1 MSIGKV
7 TFTHNFLNESKKKSF
22 RINEH
27 PSVLRAQIIAP
38 CESMNQFLKNIGHL
52 FIIILMFNFSFPLVH
67 IGESQYFLVRLF
79 TGLSHVDEGKLAL
92 EAMSDGL
99 SFPKS
104 DKYHS
109 ITKTVIGKIIKL
121 CCCYTQFRH

>member
-22 RINEH
+22 RVNEH

-38 CESMNQFLKNIGHL
+38 NESMLFLLIFTIKFGIKFFHFLVQIGA
-52 FIIILMFNFSFPLVH
+52 
-67 IGESQYFLVRLF
+67 QQCFLVRIF
-79 TGLSHVDEGKLAL
+79 TGLSRISEGKLTL
-92 EAMSDGL
+92 EAMSEGL
-99 SFPKS
+99 SFPRS

-109 ITKTVIGKIIKL
+109 ITRPVISKL
-121 CCCYTQFRH
+121 

>member
-38 CESMNQFLKNIGHL
+38 CESMNQISTDTSSSLHH
-52 FIIILMFNFSFPLVH
+52 NFD
-67 IGESQYFLVRLF
+67 I
-79 TGLSHVDEGKLAL
+79 
-92 EAMSDGL
+92 
-99 SFPKS
+99 
-104 DKYHS
+104 
-109 ITKTVIGKIIKL
+109 
-121 CCCYTQFRH
+121 